1 MKKKFMEYIFKEE
14 KRREREEHYIEY
26 KKSHIVPYKF
36 ESNKIVTEQ
45 TITNRK

>member
-1 MKKKFMEYIFKEE
+1 MEYIFKEE
-14 KRREREEHYIEY
+14 NKREREEHYIEY
-26 KKSHIVPYKF
+26 MKSHIARHKF